1 MNAKRSDNKFMTGA
15 HGAHPHSNSTPK
27 KDTLPMKKPTV
38 MIDSN
43 GNAIPVKYVSS
54 YDRQRD
60 AVARR
65 IHSRF
70 VKGRK
75 MLEQIVADSIQELD
89 RLSRLKETLG
99 DKGNF
104 SAQSFDGLLRV
115 SIRQRYNIFL
125 DERVA
130 KARELM
136 LGYVDRLLSKV
147 GDKEAKPL
155 RLIINEAFRAN
166 SQGFL
171 STSKIFSLLR
181 MEIDDPDWHQAKEI
195 LQDSIKPQKGK
206 RYLACDVRKST
217 QADFTTIRLDIA
229 DCWPDTASDTSTD
242 ATPKE

>member
-1 MNAKRSDNKFMTGA
+1 MNAKKSDNKFMAGA
-15 HGAHPHSNSTPK
+15 HGAHSHHETRKENT
-27 KDTLPMKKPTV
+27 TMKKPTT
-38 MIDSN
+38 MTDSN
-43 GNAIPVKYVSS
+43 GNAIPIKYVSS
-54 YDRQRD
+54 YDRHRD

-65 IHSRF
+65 IHARF

-75 MLEQIVADSIQELD
+75 FLEQLVSDSIVELD
-89 RLSRLKETLG
+89 KLSQLKETLG

-104 SAQSFDGLLRV
+104 SAQSFDGLIRV
-115 SIRQRYNIFL
+115 NIRQRYNIFL

-136 LGYVDRLLSKV
+136 LGYIDRILSKV
-147 GDKEAKPL
+147 SESEAKPL

-181 MEIDDPDWHQAKEI
+181 MEINDPSWHEAKEI

-206 RYLACDVRKST
+206 RYLSCDIRKRVED
-217 QADFTTIRLDIA
+217 DFTTIRLDIA
-229 DCWPDTASDTSTD
+229 DCWPDSAPAAVTTEA
-242 ATPKE
+242 